1 MKKINKVILT
11 VLILINAFAC
21 AQQTPNQTNMKQ
33 KIVKSEEQWK
43 KDLSKEEYEILRKKG
58 TERAFTGEF
67 WDHHEKG
74 VYVCAACQMEL
85 FNSDTKYESGSGWPS
100 FFKSHEAESYLGKNL
115 VGSKSSICSVM
126 PLLGKVRLFKNV

>member
-58 TERAFTGEF
+58 TITLLTNHQSADYIKKATDTFSESIF
-67 WDHHEKG
+67 
-74 VYVCAACQMEL
+74 EL
-85 FNSDTKYESGSGWPS
+85 MGMLTVSFDRLNILFEIPLSSDPS
-100 FFKSHEAESYLGKNL
+100 ISPTDFLKSTS
-115 VGSKSSICSVM
+115 
-126 PLLGKVRLFKNV
+126 